1 MKRWMRGRHRA
12 DGQAT
17 LHSSEGIDTGF
28 SSLLTR
34 PGSRGTVLL
43 ALFSYASLGL
53 LLQIFPPL
61 LPAVSQEFHVDHAT
75 VSLVMTLFLAPMAL
89 IALPGGSLVD
99 RYGARRIG
107 ALALSLMTA
116 GGLVSIIAP
125 DYTTLVAGRVT
136 SGFGGGLLLV
146 SILKI
151 LTNELPRTQHG
162 LAFGFFVAGLPIG
175 TGFSFDL
182 LTPLNHWMGWR
193 GETAVAV
200 VVVITALIAFLHTV
214 KQTERRHFERS
225 NSLGIALRSGS
236 LWKLVGSVVLGY
248 TAVIGFTT
256 WAPTVLVGY
265 ARIPLWAASVIAS
278 ILLLVDIP
286 LGPLWGA
293 LSDRLGRRKPFILL
307 AFVIYLLGSIFVP
320 FVAQAGSRI
329 VIPALLVAVA
339 IMGTGCS
346 MFFPVALTIPAKVV
360 PPEYSGAAYG
370 MFFTAQV
377 VGMVL
382 GPLLIG
388 LTLDAMSPYMA
399 FFSVSAITF
408 AGLLASIA
416 IKSD

>member
-1 MKRWMRGRHRA
+1 
-12 DGQAT
+12 
-17 LHSSEGIDTGF
+17 
-28 SSLLTR
+28 
-34 PGSRGTVLL
+34 
-43 ALFSYASLGL
+43 
-53 LLQIFPPL
+53 
-61 LPAVSQEFHVDHAT
+61 
-75 VSLVMTLFLAPMAL
+75 MTLFLAPMAL

-236 LWKLVGSVVLGY
+236 LWRLVGSVVLGY